1 MSGSRSWSWAA
12 GMSKPSM
19 PLLFLVVAAML
30 TCMNASAADTVT
42 WSCTADGNSEPFHIV
57 WGGVGSPATLL
68 GNAGSAKLT
77 YLSNSQDVVFFVE
90 VTPSGNSVLYA
101 IGPRGRFV
109 QFKARSSPD
118 FSDGDPKLVTF
129 VSEGICERRTAE

>member
-1 MSGSRSWSWAA
+1 MG
-12 GMSKPSM
+12 KPSM
-19 PLLFLVVAAML
+19 PLLLVAAML
-30 TCMNASAADTVT
+30 ACVNASAADTVT

-101 IGPRGRFV
+101 IGPEGRFV

-118 FSDGDPKLVTF
+118 FSDGSDGDPKLVTF